1 MYLKVVKLTIFF
13 CLIQPSFVMAQESKL
28 DSILMDYN
36 LFFKKMD
43 QNFVDEIN
51 AEEFIVRVKKATVKQ
66 LDPHS
71 HFYTKEES
79 ISRNNAWKGIS
90 YAGIGASVKE
100 STNGVMIEYCK
111 KGYGA
116 SKQGLLPGDIII
128 QIDSTNCKGLS
139 FKQVI
144 SLLRG
149 RNHSTVQVAV
159 KRGEQKIT
167 RTIERKYIISK
178 SISFAD
184 TISRGIGLIKV
195 DQFLRGSG
203 EEFRRQVK
211 KVVEKGADKLIIDLR
226 GNIGGLVT
234 ETVKALSA
242 VLEKGTLVYTLKSKD
257 KKSNYSDKT
266 KSNPV
271 NADLPLILIV
281 DHKTIS
287 SGEIFCGTIQDLDR
301 GVLLGK
307 KTGGKGIVQ
316 GTRYFNDGSSLYIT
330 AARYHLPSGRCI
342 QRTDYSKNY
351 NSKKTTVIKNDSF
364 ESKNGRKLISGD
376 GVTPDIKLDYSDRQ
390 LNILTAIEK
399 SGLVFEFAVDAIREY
414 GGDVFKNWKLISNDW
429 IKFLNDNHQRI
440 KLEKHIEFLKFE
452 TLFQDFK
459 RANRKIKKLVH
470 QLEKQ
475 KLYKINLNQ
484 ELIKSILYQKLILF
498 TSFNEGVYHHLSH
511 SDLWI
516 QQAIQILNS
525 KETYYQTLNS
535 N

>member
-1 MYLKVVKLTIFF
+1 
-13 CLIQPSFVMAQESKL
+13 MAQESKV
-28 DSILMDYN
+28 DSVLVDYN
-36 LFFKKMD
+36 VFFKKMD

-100 STNGVMIEYCK
+100 STNGAIIEYCK

-116 SKQGLLPGDIII
+116 SEQGLLPGDIII
-128 QIDSTNCKGLS
+128 QIDTTYCKGLS

-149 RNHSTVQVAV
+149 RDHSTVQVAV

-184 TISRGIGLIKV
+184 TISKGIGLIKV

-242 VLEKGTLVYTLKSKD
+242 VLEKGTTVYTLKSKD
-257 KKSNYSDKT
+257 EKSNYSDKT
-266 KSNPV
+266 KSTPV
-271 NADLPLILIV
+271 NAGMPLILMV

-307 KTGGKGIVQ
+307 KTAGKGIVQ

-376 GVTPDIKLDYSDRQ
+376 GVTPDIKLDYLDRQ

-399 SGLVFEFAVDAIREY
+399 SGLVFEFAVDVIREY
-414 GGDVFKNWKLISNDW
+414 GGDTFKNWKSISNDW
-429 IKFLNDNHQRI
+429 IEFLNDNHQRI
-440 KLEKHIEFLKFE
+440 KLEKHSEFLKFE

-459 RANRKIKKLVH
+459 RANRKIEKLVL

-475 KLYKINLNQ
+475 KLHKINVNQ
-484 ELIKSILYQKLILF
+484 EVIKSILHQKLILF

-516 QQAIQILNS
+516 QQAIHILNS
-525 KETYYQTLNS
+525 KDTYNQTLNS

>member
-1 MYLKVVKLTIFF
+1 
-13 CLIQPSFVMAQESKL
+13 MAQESKV
-28 DSILMDYN
+28 DSVLVDYN
-36 LFFKKMD
+36 VFFKKMD

-100 STNGVMIEYCK
+100 STNGAIIEYCK

-116 SKQGLLPGDIII
+116 SEQGLLPGDIII
-128 QIDSTNCKGLS
+128 QIDTTYCKGLS

-149 RNHSTVQVAV
+149 RDHSTVQVAV

-184 TISRGIGLIKV
+184 TISKGIGLIKV

-242 VLEKGTLVYTLKSKD
+242 VLEKGTTVYTLKSKD
-257 KKSNYSDKT
+257 EKSNYSDKT
-266 KSNPV
+266 KSTPV
-271 NADLPLILIV
+271 NAGMPLILMV

-307 KTGGKGIVQ
+307 KTAGKGIVQ

-376 GVTPDIKLDYSDRQ
+376 GVTPDIKLDYLDRQ

-399 SGLVFEFAVDAIREY
+399 SGLVFEFAVDVIREY
-414 GGDVFKNWKLISNDW
+414 GGDTFKNWKSISNDW
-429 IKFLNDNHQRI
+429 IEFLNDNHQRI
-440 KLEKHIEFLKFE
+440 KLEKHSEFLKFE

-459 RANRKIKKLVH
+459 RANRKIEKLVL

-475 KLYKINLNQ
+475 KLHKINVNQ
-484 ELIKSILYQKLILF
+484 EVIKSILYQKLILF

-516 QQAIQILNS
+516 QQAIHILNS
-525 KETYYQTLNS
+525 KDTYNQTLNS

>member
-1 MYLKVVKLTIFF
+1 
-13 CLIQPSFVMAQESKL
+13 MAQELKV
-28 DSILMDYN
+28 DSVLMDYN
-36 LFFKKMD
+36 VFFKKMD

-116 SKQGLLPGDIII
+116 SEQGLLPGDIII
-128 QIDSTNCKGLS
+128 QIDSTYCKGLS

-149 RNHSTVQVAV
+149 RNHSKVQVAV

-167 RTIERKYIISK
+167 RTIERNYIISK

-184 TISRGIGLIKV
+184 TISKGIGLIKV

-226 GNIGGLVT
+226 GNVGGLVK

-242 VLEKGTLVYTLKSKD
+242 VLEEGTLVYNLKSKD
-257 KKSNYSDKT
+257 EKSNYSDKT
-266 KSNPV
+266 KLRPV
-271 NADLPLILIV
+271 NSGMQLVLIV

-301 GVLLGK
+301 GVLIGK
-307 KTGGKGIVQ
+307 KTAGKGIVQ

-351 NSKKTTVIKNDSF
+351 NSKKTMVIKNDSF
-364 ESKNGRKLISGD
+364 ESRNGRILTSGD
-376 GVTPDIKLDYSDRQ
+376 GITPDLVLDY
-390 LNILTAIEK
+390 LATPLAISSAIDK
-399 SGLVFEFAVDAIREY
+399 SGLVFEFAVDVIREY
-414 GGDVFKNWKLISNDW
+414 EGDIFKNWKSISKDW
-429 IKFLNDNHQRI
+429 IEFLNDNHKRI
-440 KLEKHIEFLKFE
+440 KLEKHSEFLKFE
-452 TLFQDFK
+452 TLFQDNK
-459 RANRKIKKLVH
+459 RANRKIEKLLLD
-470 QLEKQ
+470 LEKQ
-475 KLYKINLNQ
+475 KLYEIKVNQ
-484 ELIKSILYQKLILF
+484 EVIKSILYQKLILF
-498 TSFNEGVYHHLSH
+498 TSFNEGVYQYLSK

-516 QQAIQILNS
+516 QEAIKILNS
-525 KETYYQTLNS
+525 KDTYYQTLNS

>member
-1 MYLKVVKLTIFF
+1 
-13 CLIQPSFVMAQESKL
+13 MAQESKV
-28 DSILMDYN
+28 DSVLVDYN
-36 LFFKKMD
+36 VFFKKMD

-100 STNGVMIEYCK
+100 STNGAIIEYCK

-116 SKQGLLPGDIII
+116 SEQGLLPGDIII
-128 QIDSTNCKGLS
+128 QIDTTYCKGLS

-149 RNHSTVQVAV
+149 RDHSTVQVAI

-184 TISRGIGLIKV
+184 TISKGIGLIKV

-242 VLEKGTLVYTLKSKD
+242 VLEKGTTVYTLKSKD
-257 KKSNYSDKT
+257 EKSNYSDKT
-266 KSNPV
+266 KSTPV
-271 NADLPLILIV
+271 NAGMPLILMV

-307 KTGGKGIVQ
+307 KTAGKGIVQ

-376 GVTPDIKLDYSDRQ
+376 GVTPDIKLDYLDRQ

-399 SGLVFEFAVDAIREY
+399 SGLVFEFAVDVIREY
-414 GGDVFKNWKLISNDW
+414 GGDTFKNWKSISNDW
-429 IKFLNDNHQRI
+429 IEFLNDNHQRI
-440 KLEKHIEFLKFE
+440 KLEKHSEFLKFE

-459 RANRKIKKLVH
+459 RANRKIEKLVL

-475 KLYKINLNQ
+475 KLHKINVNQ
-484 ELIKSILYQKLILF
+484 EVIKSILHQKLILF

-516 QQAIQILNS
+516 QQAIHILNS
-525 KETYYQTLNS
+525 KDTYNQTLNS

>member
-1 MYLKVVKLTIFF
+1 MV
-13 CLIQPSFVMAQESKL
+13 
-28 DSILMDYN
+28 DSVLMDYN
-36 LFFKKMD
+36 VFFKKMD

-116 SKQGLLPGDIII
+116 SEQGLLPGDIII
-128 QIDSTNCKGLS
+128 QIDSTYCKGLS

-167 RTIERKYIISK
+167 RNIERNYIISK

-184 TISRGIGLIKV
+184 TISKGIGLIKV

-257 KKSNYSDKT
+257 EKSNYSDKT
-266 KSNPV
+266 KSTPV
-271 NADLPLILIV
+271 NADLPLILMV

-287 SGEIFCGTIQDLDR
+287 SGEIFCGAIQDLDR

-351 NSKKTTVIKNDSF
+351 NSKKTTVVKNDSF

-376 GVTPDIKLDYSDRQ
+376 GVIPDIKLDYSDRQ

-399 SGLVFEFAVDAIREY
+399 SGLVFEFAVNVIREY
-414 GGDVFKNWKLISNDW
+414 EGDIFKNWKSISKDW
-429 IKFLNDNHQRI
+429 IEFLNDNHKRI
-440 KLEKHIEFLKFE
+440 KLEKHSEFLKFE
-452 TLFQDFK
+452 TLFQDNK
-459 RANRKIKKLVH
+459 RANRKIEKLLH
-470 QLEKQ
+470 DLENQ
-475 KLYKINLNQ
+475 KLYEIKVNQ
-484 ELIKSILYQKLILF
+484 EVIKSILYQKLILF
-498 TSFNEGVYHHLSH
+498 TSFNEGVYQYLSK

-516 QQAIQILNS
+516 QEAIQILNS
-525 KETYYQTLNS
+525 KDTYYQTLNS

>member
-1 MYLKVVKLTIFF
+1 
-13 CLIQPSFVMAQESKL
+13 MAQESKV
-28 DSILMDYN
+28 DSVLVDYN
-36 LFFKKMD
+36 VFFKKMD

-100 STNGVMIEYCK
+100 SSNGAIIEYCK

-116 SKQGLLPGDIII
+116 SEQGLLPGDIII
-128 QIDSTNCKGLS
+128 QIDSTYCKGLS
-139 FKQVI
+139 FKHVI

-149 RNHSTVQVAV
+149 RDHSTVQVAV

-184 TISRGIGLIKV
+184 TISKGIGLIKV

-242 VLEKGTLVYTLKSKD
+242 VLEKGTTVYTLKSKD
-257 KKSNYSDKT
+257 EKSNYSDKT
-266 KSNPV
+266 KSTPV
-271 NADLPLILIV
+271 NAGMPLILMV

-307 KTGGKGIVQ
+307 KTAGKGIVQ

-376 GVTPDIKLDYSDRQ
+376 GVTPDIKLDYLDRQ

-399 SGLVFEFAVDAIREY
+399 SGLVFEFAVDVIREY
-414 GGDVFKNWKLISNDW
+414 GGDTFKNWKSISNDW
-429 IKFLNDNHQRI
+429 IEFLNDNHQRI
-440 KLEKHIEFLKFE
+440 KLEKHSEFLKFE

-459 RANRKIKKLVH
+459 RANRKIEKLVL

-475 KLYKINLNQ
+475 KLHKINVNQ
-484 ELIKSILYQKLILF
+484 EVIKSILYQKLILF
-498 TSFNEGVYHHLSH
+498 TSFNEGVYHHLSR

-516 QQAIQILNS
+516 QQAIHILNS
-525 KETYYQTLNS
+525 KDTYNQTLNS

>member
-1 MYLKVVKLTIFF
+1 MV
-13 CLIQPSFVMAQESKL
+13 
-28 DSILMDYN
+28 DSVLMDYN
-36 LFFKKMD
+36 VFFKKMD

-116 SKQGLLPGDIII
+116 SEQGLLPGDIII
-128 QIDSTNCKGLS
+128 QIDSTYCKGLS

-159 KRGEQKIT
+159 KRGEQKIS
-167 RTIERKYIISK
+167 RNIERKYIISK

-184 TISRGIGLIKV
+184 TISKGIGLIKV

-257 KKSNYSDKT
+257 EKSNYSDKT
-266 KSNPV
+266 KSTPV
-271 NADLPLILIV
+271 NADLPLILMV

-287 SGEIFCGTIQDLDR
+287 SGEIFCGAIQDLDR

-351 NSKKTTVIKNDSF
+351 NSKKTTVVKNDSF

-376 GVTPDIKLDYSDRQ
+376 GVIPDIKLDYSDRQ

-399 SGLVFEFAVDAIREY
+399 SGLVFEFAVNVIREY
-414 GGDVFKNWKLISNDW
+414 EGDIFKNWKSISKDW
-429 IKFLNDNHQRI
+429 IEFLNDNHKRI
-440 KLEKHIEFLKFE
+440 KLEKHSEFLKFE
-452 TLFQDFK
+452 TLFQDNK
-459 RANRKIKKLVH
+459 RANRKIEKLLH
-470 QLEKQ
+470 DLENQ
-475 KLYKINLNQ
+475 KLYEIKVNQ
-484 ELIKSILYQKLILF
+484 EVIKSILYQKLILF
-498 TSFNEGVYHHLSH
+498 TSFNEGVYQYLSK

-516 QQAIQILNS
+516 QEAIQILNS
-525 KETYYQTLNS
+525 KDTYYQTLNS

>member
-1 MYLKVVKLTIFF
+1 MYLKVVQLTIFF

-128 QIDSTNCKGLS
+128 QIDSINCKGLS

-184 TISRGIGLIKV
+184 TISKGIGLIKV

-257 KKSNYSDKT
+257 EKSNYSDKT
-266 KSNPV
+266 KSTPV

-440 KLEKHIEFLKFE
+440 KLEKHSEFLKFE

-459 RANRKIKKLVH
+459 RANRKIEKLVL
-470 QLEKQ
+470 QLKKQ
-475 KLYKINLNQ
+475 KLHKINVNQ
-484 ELIKSILYQKLILF
+484 EVIKSILYQKLILF

-525 KETYYQTLNS
+525 KETYNQTLNS

>member
-1 MYLKVVKLTIFF
+1 
-13 CLIQPSFVMAQESKL
+13 MAQESKV
-28 DSILMDYN
+28 DSVLVDYN
-36 LFFKKMD
+36 VFFKKMD

-100 STNGVMIEYCK
+100 STYGAIIEYCK

-116 SKQGLLPGDIII
+116 SEQGLLPGDIII
-128 QIDSTNCKGLS
+128 QIDTTYCKGLS

-149 RNHSTVQVAV
+149 RDHSTVQVAV

-184 TISRGIGLIKV
+184 TISKGIGLIKV

-242 VLEKGTLVYTLKSKD
+242 VLEKGTTVYTLKSKD
-257 KKSNYSDKT
+257 EKSNYSDKT
-266 KSNPV
+266 KSTPV
-271 NADLPLILIV
+271 NAGMPLILMV

-307 KTGGKGIVQ
+307 KTAGKGIVQ

-376 GVTPDIKLDYSDRQ
+376 GVTPDIKLDYLDRQ

-399 SGLVFEFAVDAIREY
+399 SGLVFEFAVDVIREY
-414 GGDVFKNWKLISNDW
+414 GGDTFKNWKSISNDW
-429 IKFLNDNHQRI
+429 IEFLNDNHQRI
-440 KLEKHIEFLKFE
+440 KLEKHSEFLKFE

-459 RANRKIKKLVH
+459 RANRKIEKLVL

-475 KLYKINLNQ
+475 KLHKINVNQ
-484 ELIKSILYQKLILF
+484 EVIKSILHQKLILF

-516 QQAIQILNS
+516 QQAIHILNS
-525 KETYYQTLNS
+525 KDTYNQTLNS

>member
-1 MYLKVVKLTIFF
+1 
-13 CLIQPSFVMAQESKL
+13 MAQESKV
-28 DSILMDYN
+28 DSVLVDYN
-36 LFFKKMD
+36 VFFKKMD

-100 STNGVMIEYCK
+100 STNGAIIEYCK

-116 SKQGLLPGDIII
+116 SEQGLLPGDIII
-128 QIDSTNCKGLS
+128 QIDSTYCKGLS

-149 RNHSTVQVAV
+149 RDHSTVQVAV

-184 TISRGIGLIKV
+184 TISKGIGLIKV

-242 VLEKGTLVYTLKSKD
+242 VLEKGTTVYTLKSKD
-257 KKSNYSDKT
+257 EKSNYSDKT
-266 KSNPV
+266 KSTPV
-271 NADLPLILIV
+271 NAGMPLILMV

-307 KTGGKGIVQ
+307 KTAGKGIVQ

-376 GVTPDIKLDYSDRQ
+376 GVTPDIKLDYLDRQ

-399 SGLVFEFAVDAIREY
+399 SGLVFEFAVDVIREY
-414 GGDVFKNWKLISNDW
+414 GGDTFKNWKSISNDW
-429 IKFLNDNHQRI
+429 IEFLNDNHQRI
-440 KLEKHIEFLKFE
+440 KLEKHSEFLKFE

-459 RANRKIKKLVH
+459 RANRKIEKLVL

-475 KLYKINLNQ
+475 KLHKINVNQ
-484 ELIKSILYQKLILF
+484 EVIKSILYQKLILF
-498 TSFNEGVYHHLSH
+498 TSFNEGVYHHLSR

-516 QQAIQILNS
+516 QQAIHILNS
-525 KETYYQTLNS
+525 KDTYNQTLNS

>member
-1 MYLKVVKLTIFF
+1 
-13 CLIQPSFVMAQESKL
+13 MAQESKV
-28 DSILMDYN
+28 DSVLVDYN
-36 LFFKKMD
+36 VFFKKMD

-100 STNGVMIEYCK
+100 STNGAIIEYCK

-116 SKQGLLPGDIII
+116 SEQGLLPGDIII
-128 QIDSTNCKGLS
+128 QIDSTYCKGLS

-149 RNHSTVQVAV
+149 RDHSTVQVAV

-184 TISRGIGLIKV
+184 TISKGIGLIKV

-242 VLEKGTLVYTLKSKD
+242 VLEKGTTVYTLKSKD
-257 KKSNYSDKT
+257 EKSNYSDKT
-266 KSNPV
+266 KSTPV
-271 NADLPLILIV
+271 NAGMPLILMV

-307 KTGGKGIVQ
+307 KTAGKGIVQ

-351 NSKKTTVIKNDSF
+351 NSKKTADIKNDSF

-376 GVTPDIKLDYSDRQ
+376 GVTPDIKLDYLDRQ

-399 SGLVFEFAVDAIREY
+399 SGLVFEFAVDVIREY
-414 GGDVFKNWKLISNDW
+414 GGDTFKNWKSISNDW
-429 IKFLNDNHQRI
+429 IEFLNDNHQRI
-440 KLEKHIEFLKFE
+440 KLEKHSEFLKFE

-459 RANRKIKKLVH
+459 RANRKIEKLVL

-475 KLYKINLNQ
+475 KLHKINVNQ
-484 ELIKSILYQKLILF
+484 EVIKSILHQKLILF
-498 TSFNEGVYHHLSH
+498 TSFNEGVYHHLSR

-516 QQAIQILNS
+516 QQAIHILNS
-525 KETYYQTLNS
+525 KDTYNQTLNS